1 MPYKKHRQYRL
12 PGYDY
17 AQNGNYFI
25 TIVTRNREKHFG
37 EIKDGKLKLSAVG
50 RFTDNNF
57 LALKINPLNVKV
69 EEYTIMPDHLH
80 LILSIEHKGQAEGQ
94 IDGIHPLLRNSI
106 PSFVNHLKGFIKRWC
121 NKNGYPDFEWQ
132 MKYHD
137 RIIRN
142 DAEYDRI
149 LWYMQNNVINWEDD
163 IP

>member
-17 AQNGNYFI
+17 SQNGNYFI
-25 TIVTRNREKHFG
+25 TIVTQDRGKYFG
-37 EIKDGKLKLSAVG
+37 EINGKELTLSPIG
-50 RFTDNNF
+50 RFIDNNF
-57 LALKINPLNVKV
+57 RALRTKTLKVKV
-69 EEYTIMPDHLH
+69 EEYAIMPDHLH
-80 LILSIEHKGQAEGQ
+80 LILSIDHRETAAGQ
-94 IDGIHPLLRNSI
+94 IDGIHPLLKDSV

-121 NKNGYPDFEWQ
+121 NGNGFPDFKWQ

-149 LWYMQNNVINWEDD
+149 VWYMRNNVINWKDD